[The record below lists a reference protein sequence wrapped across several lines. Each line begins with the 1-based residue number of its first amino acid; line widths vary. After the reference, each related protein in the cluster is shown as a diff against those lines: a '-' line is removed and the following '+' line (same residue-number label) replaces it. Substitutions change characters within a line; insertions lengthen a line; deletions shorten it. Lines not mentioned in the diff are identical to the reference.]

1 MLVRLLIAAGYPA
14 GLIAVWGLTSLITDT
29 DVITLSDAG
38 PLLGPSMAV
47 AATVVTAAW
56 VLTVRRALVL
66 STVGAVASA
75 YLAML
80 IVGSIG
86 YVFTRGDAA
95 WFVLFAARFALSPFV
110 IGAALLSGA
119 AVVLA
124 FATSARAPF
133 DPPNGGG

>member
-1 MLVRLLIAAGYPA
+1 MLTRVLVAVGYPA

-29 DVITLSDAG
+29 DVISQSDAG

-47 AATVVTAAW
+47 AASVVTAAW

-75 YLAML
+75 YLVML
-80 IVGSIG
+80 VVGSIG
-86 YVFTRGDAA
+86 YVFTRGDLT
-95 WFVLFAARFALSPFV
+95 WFLLFAADYAVSPFV

-133 DPPNGGG
+133 DPPHGGG